1 MSPTAVVGLGHA
13 TWRPVAEV
21 DAHVALLAG
30 RFDAVVI
37 TSDVDD
43 LERLSGVMAR
53 PLRIRP
59 V

>member
-13 TWRPVAEV
+13 TWRPVADV

-37 TSDVDD
+37 TSVVD